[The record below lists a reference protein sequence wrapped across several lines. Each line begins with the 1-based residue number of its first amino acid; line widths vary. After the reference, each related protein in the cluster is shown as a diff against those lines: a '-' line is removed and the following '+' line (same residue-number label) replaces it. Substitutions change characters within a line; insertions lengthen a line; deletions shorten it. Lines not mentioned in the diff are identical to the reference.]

1 MNCFKKNTAYL
12 SYVALE
18 DKWISSMTD
27 SWSRDILV
35 LHYLLISDGKT
46 IKHDGIRSITS
57 YIAKNLKIFGVLCS
71 FSEQSINSDSSKR
84 KYERTVICLW
94 SFMILKINFFFKIV
108 PTLDYMLRFSV
119 KNCWQDSK
127 VYNRIQL
134 YLLLRNR
141 LKILETKK

>member
-1 MNCFKKNTAYL
+1 MNCFQKKAAYL
-12 SYVALE
+12 FYIALE

-35 LHYLLISDGKT
+35 LHYLLIADGKT
-46 IKHDGIRSITS
+46 IKHDGIRSIIS

-94 SFMILKINFFFKIV
+94 NFMILIINFFFKIV

-119 KNCWQDSK
+119 KTCWQDSK
-127 VYNRIQL
+127 VYNRI
-134 YLLLRNR
+134 
-141 LKILETKK
+141 